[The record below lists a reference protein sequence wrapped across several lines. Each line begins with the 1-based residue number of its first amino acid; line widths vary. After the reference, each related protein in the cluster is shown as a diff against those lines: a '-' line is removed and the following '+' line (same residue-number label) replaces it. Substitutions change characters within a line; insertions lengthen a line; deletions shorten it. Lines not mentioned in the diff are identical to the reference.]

1 MVFITIAA
9 MSYTLAIE
17 KTYLELGVQKINIYK
32 LRTGR
37 LYASCKD
44 ISKTL
49 QMRVNKFE
57 YLAAKQKI
65 ALDSSLHAIPVDFTD
80 VMLQTLA
87 RTELAAINM
96 MKQLGNS
103 TFAELAAKACAN
115 SLNVDEEWLEYRKA
129 NKDIHAVFQ
138 NHCHGNLLPGGHVH
152 DAMTQL
158 VFGQTA
164 GEAKACNE
172 LIGLEPD
179 CGLDY
184 QSSSEG
190 MKTIARMKLKF
201 CTYRTGTWQQRVLR
215 AYEDC
220 VL

>member
-1 MVFITIAA
+1 
-9 MSYTLAIE
+9 MSYVLAVQ
-17 KTYLELGVQKINIYK
+17 KNYLEIGSHRIGVYK
-32 LRTGR
+32 LKTGAV
-37 LYASCKD
+37 YVACKD
-44 ISKTL
+44 IAKVL
-49 QMRVNKFE
+49 EMRVDSFE
-57 YLAAKQKI
+57 AIAARKKI
-65 ALDSSLHAIPVDFTD
+65 ALDASLNAIPVECLDAIIHS
-80 VMLQTLA
+80 LA
-87 RTELAAINM
+87 KNKLAAINLVKM
-96 MKQLGNS
+96 LKSS
-103 TFAELAAKACAN
+103 TFAELAVKAAAM
-115 SLNVDEEWLEYRKA
+115 SKDVSEQWLEYRQA
-129 NKDIHAVFQ
+129 NKDIHAAFQ

-164 GEAKACNE
+164 SEAKACNE

-215 AYEDC
+215 AYHDC

>member
-1 MVFITIAA
+1 MG
-9 MSYTLAIE
+9 YTLAIE
-17 KTYLELGVQKINIYK
+17 KNYLELGVQKISIYK

-37 LYASCKD
+37 LYASYRD
-44 ISKTL
+44 ISKIL
-49 QMRVNKFE
+49 KMRVNEFE
-57 YLAAKQKI
+57 YLAAKQEI
-65 ALDSSLHAIPVDFTD
+65 ALDSTLYAIPVIFTD
-80 VMLQTLA
+80 VMLQALA
-87 RTELAAINM
+87 KTELAAINLV
-96 MKQLGNS
+96 KQLGNS
-103 TFAELAAKACAN
+103 TFAELAVKACAN
-115 SLNVDEEWLEYRKA
+115 PQNVNEQWLEYRQA
-129 NKDIHAVFQ
+129 NKDIHAAFQ

-164 GEAKACNE
+164 SEAKACNE

-201 CTYRTGTWQQRVLR
+201 CTYRTGTWQQRVVR
-215 AYEDC
+215 AYQDC